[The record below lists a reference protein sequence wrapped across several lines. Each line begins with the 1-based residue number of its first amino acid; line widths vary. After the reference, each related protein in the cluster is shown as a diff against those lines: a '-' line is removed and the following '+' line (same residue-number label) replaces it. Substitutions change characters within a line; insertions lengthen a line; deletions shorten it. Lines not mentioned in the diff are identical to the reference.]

1 MRPAP
6 APARPRR
13 APRPSGYGP
22 ARSPWRP
29 RPPKVKPDPWGDVAL
44 WEETPPDRGC
54 FPAHR
59 PRPRNEAKAP
69 HAEGTGLGYLEAS
82 WLRPQAPAWGAGSG
96 SGAGAPPGGLP
107 LASAVA
113 STGYCGGDNSRLPP
127 AHLYVVI
134 IPVTPLDRPDPK
146 DQGGK
151 PLHVTA
157 AATGSQVAAQ
167 QHLAVLL
174 GKDEP
179 DLPPL
184 EPVINAGRRLGSSCV
199 LDLPCDLRGPTDASR
214 AKWPHVPESEDGT
227 KHVFHVAGAEP
238 GEALALSPYRAYVHE
253 IRPRRSRASPASPA
267 QPSAP
272 C

>member
-29 RPPKVKPDPWGDVAL
+29 RPPKVKPDPWGDVML

-96 SGAGAPPGGLP
+96 SGAGAPPWGTVWWP
-107 LASAVA
+107 PQASAVA
-113 STGYCGGDNSRLPP
+113 STGDDNSRLRGMDSASGDGQGLALTTTTTDLRPHGALTHTMLYN
-127 AHLYVVI
+127 AHSTYG
-134 IPVTPLDRPDPK
+134 PDPR
-146 DQGGK
+146 DYN
-151 PLHVTA
+151 PELWRA
-157 AATGSQVAAQ
+157 WVAPSGWDWYVPPHFKGPCAMI
-167 QHLAVLL
+167 L
-174 GKDEP
+174 GEP
-179 DLPPL
+179 FD
-184 EPVINAGRRLGSSCV
+184 PVRDG
-199 LDLPCDLRGPTDASR
+199 LDDY
-214 AKWPHVPESEDGT
+214 W
-227 KHVFHVAGAEP
+227 
-238 GEALALSPYRAYVHE
+238 
-253 IRPRRSRASPASPA
+253 RP
-267 QPSAP
+267 
-272 C
+272 